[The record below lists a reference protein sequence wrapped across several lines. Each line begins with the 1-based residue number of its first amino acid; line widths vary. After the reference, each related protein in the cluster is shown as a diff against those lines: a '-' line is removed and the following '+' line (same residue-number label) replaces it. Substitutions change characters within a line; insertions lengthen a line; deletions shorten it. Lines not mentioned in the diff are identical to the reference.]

1 MPKRSDTINMI
12 GDDISDEG
20 IDFNNL
26 EQISVEDDDSIEI
39 EEPKTQESLNS
50 VNSDDSVR
58 IYLQQIGKIPLL
70 SVEEEYFYGISA
82 SEEER
87 SYRVRV
93 YRNVG
98 DCRF

>member
-39 EEPKTQESLNS
+39 E
-50 VNSDDSVR
+50 
-58 IYLQQIGKIPLL
+58 
-70 SVEEEYFYGISA
+70 
-82 SEEER
+82 
-87 SYRVRV
+87 
-93 YRNVG
+93 
-98 DCRF
+98 